1 VSTAIRDIEKY
12 LEDGFDIIRV
22 ERSEAGGTGESL
34 VWLGDVMGKVDK
46 VAVRL
51 QDEEDAE
58 YVRRRLGRTG

>member
-1 VSTAIRDIEKY
+1 MSAAIKDIERY
-12 LEDGFDIIRV
+12 LDDGFDIIRV
-22 ERSEAGGTGESL
+22 ERNEQSGANQTL

-58 YVRRRLGRTG
+58 YVRKRLGRTG